1 MFAYVLR
8 RLIGVI
14 PTMLLVTLTVF
25 IIMRITP
32 GGPAVAVLGEQ
43 ATPQAVAALNH
54 KLGLDRPLYIQYL
67 DWLGHALRGDLG
79 RSISGNQPVTE
90 LIVQRIMPTAEL
102 GFLSMMIA
110 LLIGIAGGVIAA
122 TRHNT
127 GVDAASSVLSIFGVS
142 TPSFWLA
149 ILLVLIFAIK
159 LPWLPALG
167 YVSPFKDPGMNL
179 KQMILP
185 SFTLGATLAAV
196 IARITRGSMLDALYQ
211 DFVRTARAKGLRERH
226 VVMRHALANALIPV
240 ITVVGLQIAGL
251 LGGAVII
258 ETIFAL
264 PGNGQLLVSS
274 IFSRDLFVVQGIVV
288 VIALAFTLIN
298 LLVDVL
304 YAALDP
310 RIRFS

>member
-1 MFAYVLR
+1 MLVYVLR

-110 LLIGIAGGVIAA
+110 LLIGITGGVIAA

-127 GVDAASSVLSIFGVS
+127 GVDAASSVLSILGVS

-149 ILLVLIFAIK
+149 ILLVLIVSIK
-159 LPWLPALG
+159 IHWLPSLG
-167 YVSPFKDPGMNL
+167 YVSPFKDPAMNL

-185 SFTLGATLAAV
+185 SFTLGVTLAAV

-211 DFVRTARAKGLRERH
+211 DFVRTARAKGLHERH
-226 VVMRHALANALIPV
+226 VVMQHALANALIPV
-240 ITVVGLQIAGL
+240 VTVVGVQIAGL

-264 PGNGQLLVSS
+264 PGNGQLLVTS
-274 IFSRDLFVVQGIVV
+274 IFSRDLSVVQGIVV

-310 RIRFS
+310 QIRLS

>member
-1 MFAYVLR
+1 MLAYILR
-8 RLIGVI
+8 RLVGTI

-25 IIMRITP
+25 IILRLTP
-32 GGPAVAVLGEQ
+32 GGPAVAMLGEQ
-43 ATPQAVAALNH
+43 ASPQAVASLKH

-79 RSISGNQPVTE
+79 RSAFGNQPVTE

-102 GFLSMMIA
+102 GFLSMVIA
-110 LLIGIAGGVIAA
+110 LLIGITGGVIAA

-142 TPSFWLA
+142 IPSFWLA
-149 ILLVLIFAIK
+149 ILLVLIFSIK
-159 LPWLPALG
+159 IRWLPALG

-185 SFTLGATLAAV
+185 SFTLGVTLAAV

-226 VVMRHALANALIPV
+226 VVTRHALANALIPV
-240 ITVVGLQIAGL
+240 VTVVGLQIAGL

-264 PGNGQLLVSS
+264 PGNGQLLVTS
-274 IFSRDLFVVQGIVV
+274 IFSRDFPVVQGIVV
-288 VIALAFTLIN
+288 VTALAFTLIN

-310 RIRFS
+310 RIRLS

>member
-1 MFAYVLR
+1 MLR
-8 RLIGVI
+8 RLLSTI

-25 IIMRITP
+25 VILRLTP
-32 GGPAVAVLGEQ
+32 GGPAVAMLGEQ
-43 ATPQAVAALNH
+43 ATPQSVAALEH

-79 RSISGNQPVTE
+79 RSAFGNQPVTE

-102 GFLSMMIA
+102 GFLAMVIA
-110 LLIGIAGGVIAA
+110 LVIGIAGGVIAA

-127 GVDAASSVLSIFGVS
+127 GVDAASSFFSILGVS

-149 ILLVLIFAIK
+149 ILLVLVFSIK
-159 LPWLPALG
+159 IPWLPALG
-167 YVSPFKDPGMNL
+167 YVSPFKDLGSNL

-185 SFTLGATLAAV
+185 SFTLGVTLAAI
-196 IARITRGSMLDALYQ
+196 IARITRGAMLDALYQ

-226 VVMRHALANALIPV
+226 VVTRHALANALIPV
-240 ITVVGLQIAGL
+240 VTVVGLQIAGL

-258 ETIFAL
+258 ETVFAL
-264 PGNGQLLVSS
+264 PGNGQLLVTA
-274 IFSRDLFVVQGIVV
+274 IFSRDFPVVQGIVV
-288 VIALAFTLIN
+288 VTALAFILIN
-298 LLVDVL
+298 LAVDLL

-310 RIRFS
+310 RIRLS

>member
-8 RLIGVI
+8 RLVGTI

-25 IIMRITP
+25 IILRVTP
-32 GGPAVAVLGEQ
+32 GGPAVAMLGEQ
-43 ATPQAVAALNH
+43 ATPQAVAALKH

-79 RSISGNQPVTE
+79 RSAFGNQPVTE

-102 GFLSMMIA
+102 GFLSM
-110 LLIGIAGGVIAA
+110 VIAMIIGVSGGIISA

-127 GVDAASSVLSIFGVS
+127 GVDAVSSVLSILGVS

-159 LPWLPALG
+159 IRWLPALG
-167 YVSPFKDPGMNL
+167 YVSPLKDPLLNL

-185 SFTLGATLAAV
+185 AFTLGITLAAV
-196 IARITRGSMLDALYQ
+196 ISRITRGAMLDALYQ
-211 DFVRTARAKGLRERH
+211 DYVRTARAKGLRERH
-226 VVMRHALANALIPV
+226 VVTRHALTNAMIPV
-240 ITVVGLQIAGL
+240 VTVVGLQIAGL

-264 PGNGQLLVSS
+264 PGNGQLLVNA
-274 IFSRDLFVVQGIVV
+274 IFSRDFPVVQGIVV
-288 VIALAFTLIN
+288 VTALAFIFIN
-298 LLVDVL
+298 LFVDIC
-304 YAALDP
+304 YAMLDP
-310 RIRFS
+310 RIRLA